1 MGALFRIRCI
11 QVAKTRRCHHSV
23 SELRVHGG
31 FAGMESAQS
40 EDNLEGKVGG
50 SIPSPSPALN
60 VMANSSRAYSSDD
73 LRSMGAPTSGP
84 SGMPGNSLLTHQ
96 THCSSDPTPWVGL
109 NSDAVYVPLGYTATL
124 LQFVLYVSY
133 SRQGFHSSSSH
144 HKPRVMLHLIVLPAS
159 IAVSHVCQLCT
170 WDCCTVSRVAIQPLT
185 MNC

>member
-1 MGALFRIRCI
+1 MYSTPNHLSCLHVQLCLMFMGALFRIRCI

-50 SIPSPSPALN
+50 SIPSPSPALK

-109 NSDAVYVPLGYTATL
+109 NSDACPT
-124 LQFVLYVSY
+124 
-133 SRQGFHSSSSH
+133 
-144 HKPRVMLHLIVLPAS
+144 RVNCNPA
-159 IAVSHVCQLCT
+159 VC
-170 WDCCTVSRVAIQPLT
+170 AICFIFKTSFL
-185 MNC
+185 